1 MRRSTLCVLL
11 LALLGLGGLSAS
23 SLGPRCTDPRDEGKG
38 NEKLLKYFYDPQT
51 QLCVPFFYKGEG
63 GSSNR
68 FSSDK
73 ECVKACSPKAQEIY
87 PDDGKTINKCAP
99 YLMIGHECSE
109 VLLFMLFPL
118 CPSDKACSLPKA
130 EGTCFAMIPKY
141 YYDNEEKMCLM
152 FLYRGCSGNANRFN
166 SREECQTMCGARSG
180 RLLGD
185 LPNPDEK
192 TVDAGLIVGVLGGI
206 VFAAAV
212 ISAIVMFV
220 LQKKSKKA
228 ERKPVPTSDI
238 ELK

>member
-23 SLGPRCTDPRDEGKG
+23 SLGPRCTDPRDEGEG

-87 PDDGKTINKCAP
+87 PDD
-99 YLMIGHECSE
+99 
-109 VLLFMLFPL
+109 
-118 CPSDKACSLPKA
+118 DKACSLPKA
-130 EGTCFAMIPKY
+130 EGTCFAIIPKY